1 MCSTLAPSIFI
12 QFVAVFLSFLG
23 VNVCQQEVFQMIM

>member
-1 MCSTLAPSIFI
+1 MCISLGLFIFI

-23 VNVCQQEVFQMIM
+23 VDVFQQEVFQMIM